1 MEFPHLGF
9 LSAFFCLALVGYHVQ
24 ASLPAE
30 DYWKS
35 LWPNTPMPKALK
47 DLTQSD
53 SEWKAG
59 GRIHAKVG
67 HRLMD
72 LEVYSK
78 PDKKVTSHPTKFKS
92 HDEFNHSVTFFFEHF
107 LQPGKPLNMEFTK
120 RSAEF
125 TFLPDKVA
133 KSIPFSSNRISE
145 ILNHFNIEAKS
156 SDAETLEHTIDT
168 CELPAIGGVDKYCAT
183 SLESLVNFTV
193 SKLGKNIRLVSST
206 VLLEKETQ
214 KKKPQQ
220 YSVLPGVKKLGDKAV
235 ACHKMNY
242 LYAVFYCHK
251 VATRSYSV
259 PLVAS
264 DGTKAKA
271 LAVCHTD
278 TAQWSNDNIALKQ
291 LKIKPG
297 TLPVCHF
304 IAADSLLWI
313 PN

>member
-1 MEFPHLGF
+1 MEFRHLGF
-9 LSAFFCLALVGYHVQ
+9 LSAFLCLALVGYHVQ

-47 DLTQSD
+47 DLMQSD
-53 SEWKAG
+53 SEWGNWRAS
-59 GRIHAKVG
+59 GRTHARVG
-67 HRLMD
+67 NKLMNVD
-72 LEVYSK
+72 PYNRAANK
-78 PDKKVTSHPTKFKS
+78 DPKKHKFHDK
-92 HDEFNHSVTFFFEHF
+92 FNLSVTFFLEHD
-107 LQPGKPLNMEFTK
+107 LQPGKKFNLDFTK
-120 RSAEF
+120 LSDEF
-125 TFLPDKVA
+125 TFLPDKVS
-133 KSIPFSSNRISE
+133 KSIPFSSNRFSE

-156 SDAETLEHTIDT
+156 SDAETLKHTLDT
-168 CELPAIGGVDKYCAT
+168 CELPGIDGEDKYCAT
-183 SLESLVNFTV
+183 SLESVVNFTV

-220 YSVLPGVKKLGDKAV
+220 YSVLKGVQKLGDKAV

-278 TAQWSNDNIALKQ
+278 TEQWSNNSIGLKQ

-304 IAADSLLWI
+304 VAADSLLWI